1 MTKHKKEQNK
11 SRLCKIVYFDE
22 ESVTDYIQIVEG
34 GKLEKTTELLNET
47 KDKGQASIDTKASV
61 GIGGV
66 LKALVG
72 FEIKGS
78 VDAGLETSFNTNQ
91 MVKNIVK
98 NTILTDFI
106 DLIDELS
113 SEEKDG
119 VQNCGAINKFT
130 GYKIYAPKD
139 SLSYVALISP
149 YLSMLKGGT
158 NIPAGDFNIAIDKL
172 DNTIKNAKGYYEFVG
187 NRGEEQ
193 VIFRFNIKSFKNNY
207 KTTDLQKMKISI
219 YAIKVGQST
228 IEKLNFNNEFE
239 IEENFSKKDN
249 PEYEKKKKKVE
260 DTSVEK
266 LLEINNIIVFN
277 GSKRDFEKLIK
288 ERISENEDTIP
299 FMDLIQHYNARL
311 RPNES
316 GVGESALSMKID
328 VDNCIVRAEDYG
340 SVLEHVLSNFVGIIT
355 LNHDVG
361 TLYVHNPPKRVIRS
375 LEAYSDNIQY
385 LSSKYMEIRREDLKM
400 IYGDLQSNILGQ
412 EKCKKQIMSGLY
424 RMSTKGN
431 DKPIVLMLYGPSGVG
446 KTETA
451 KSISKS
457 LGGELL
463 RIQFSMMQ
471 SNEAYNYIFGAEH
484 SKGSFARDMMGRES
498 NVILIDEFD
507 KVNPIFYNAFY
518 ELFDEGK
525 YVDSN
530 YEVNLNNAIFLC
542 TCNFMSQNEI
552 KKVLGPAMFS
562 RIGCCIEYMD
572 LTKEQKETI
581 IEKWYEEI
589 MERLNQEEKR
599 YINSTD
605 ILEWFKVNA
614 NRYDNIRLLKIRL
627 ENAIFD
633 ELTEKYVF

>member
-1 MTKHKKEQNK
+1 MTKYKKEQNK

-266 LLEINNIIVFN
+266 LLDIYDVLLA
-277 GSKRDFEKLIK
+277 GV
-288 ERISENEDTIP
+288 
-299 FMDLIQHYNARL
+299 
-311 RPNES
+311 ES
-316 GVGESALSMKID
+316 D
-328 VDNCIVRAEDYG
+328 D
-340 SVLEHVLSNFVGIIT
+340 
-355 LNHDVG
+355 
-361 TLYVHNPPKRVIRS
+361 
-375 LEAYSDNIQY
+375 
-385 LSSKYMEIRREDLKM
+385 
-400 IYGDLQSNILGQ
+400 
-412 EKCKKQIMSGLY
+412 
-424 RMSTKGN
+424 
-431 DKPIVLMLYGPSGVG
+431 
-446 KTETA
+446 
-451 KSISKS
+451 
-457 LGGELL
+457 
-463 RIQFSMMQ
+463 
-471 SNEAYNYIFGAEH
+471 
-484 SKGSFARDMMGRES
+484 
-498 NVILIDEFD
+498 
-507 KVNPIFYNAFY
+507 
-518 ELFDEGK
+518 
-525 YVDSN
+525 
-530 YEVNLNNAIFLC
+530 
-542 TCNFMSQNEI
+542 
-552 KKVLGPAMFS
+552 
-562 RIGCCIEYMD
+562 
-572 LTKEQKETI
+572 
-581 IEKWYEEI
+581 
-589 MERLNQEEKR
+589 
-599 YINSTD
+599 
-605 ILEWFKVNA
+605 
-614 NRYDNIRLLKIRL
+614 
-627 ENAIFD
+627 
-633 ELTEKYVF
+633 

>member
-1 MTKHKKEQNK
+1 MTKHKKEQSK

-266 LLEINNIIVFN
+266 LLDIYDVLLA
-277 GSKRDFEKLIK
+277 GV
-288 ERISENEDTIP
+288 
-299 FMDLIQHYNARL
+299 
-311 RPNES
+311 ES
-316 GVGESALSMKID
+316 D
-328 VDNCIVRAEDYG
+328 D
-340 SVLEHVLSNFVGIIT
+340 
-355 LNHDVG
+355 
-361 TLYVHNPPKRVIRS
+361 
-375 LEAYSDNIQY
+375 
-385 LSSKYMEIRREDLKM
+385 
-400 IYGDLQSNILGQ
+400 
-412 EKCKKQIMSGLY
+412 
-424 RMSTKGN
+424 
-431 DKPIVLMLYGPSGVG
+431 
-446 KTETA
+446 
-451 KSISKS
+451 
-457 LGGELL
+457 
-463 RIQFSMMQ
+463 
-471 SNEAYNYIFGAEH
+471 
-484 SKGSFARDMMGRES
+484 
-498 NVILIDEFD
+498 
-507 KVNPIFYNAFY
+507 
-518 ELFDEGK
+518 
-525 YVDSN
+525 
-530 YEVNLNNAIFLC
+530 
-542 TCNFMSQNEI
+542 
-552 KKVLGPAMFS
+552 
-562 RIGCCIEYMD
+562 
-572 LTKEQKETI
+572 
-581 IEKWYEEI
+581 
-589 MERLNQEEKR
+589 
-599 YINSTD
+599 
-605 ILEWFKVNA
+605 
-614 NRYDNIRLLKIRL
+614 
-627 ENAIFD
+627 
-633 ELTEKYVF
+633 